1 MIHHPFFPS
10 FSFPSSFLSPF
21 LSFLLSPFLSFLLSP
36 FSFLSLLPTSSSF
49 SSSFP
54 SPPSFPPLSPP
65 PLSFSF
71 PSLLSLSPSSLLS
84 FSPLPLPFPSL
95 PLFSFS
101 SLSLLSS
108 SFFFWLAAPEAGYF
122 QKHKNFRR
130 WSRNPLLFSPLSFP
144 SLSLLPFPSFS
155 PLLPLLLFLTPP
167 DSPLGESSRSLSP
180 PCLRPVRLVLCP
192 VKTRCGTRE
201 RGRLWPVAFPASC
214 FASRDRVRSCP

>member
-10 FSFPSSFLSPF
+10 FLFPSSFLSPF
-21 LSFLLSPFLSFLLSP
+21 LPLSFLLSFLLSP
-36 FSFLSLLPTSSSF
+36 FSFLSLLPPLFLFLLLSLPSLFPSSLPSSSLLLL
-49 SSSFP
+49 S
-54 SPPSFPPLSPP
+54 LSPF
-65 PLSFSF
+65 PLSF

-108 SFFFWLAAPEAGYF
+108 SFFFWLAAPAAGYF

-155 PLLPLLLFLTPP
+155 PLLPPLLFLTT
-167 DSPLGESSRSLSP
+167 GSRSQ
-180 PCLRPVRLVLCP
+180 V
-192 VKTRCGTRE
+192 G
-201 RGRLWPVAFPASC
+201 A
-214 FASRDRVRSCP
+214 